1 MEDEWVE
8 GQLQVASGP
17 KEAEQ
22 GESLPAPP
30 GPLFSCETSEPGTP
44 GVQGRRRSWVETD
57 FCRSYKSEFRCSA
70 GAHLLKTLNKRFPK
84 YPNPLSTALG
94 FL

>member
-30 GPLFSCETSEPGTP
+30 GPLFSSAAVKPLSLERPGYRV
-44 GVQGRRRSWVETD
+44 G
-57 FCRSYKSEFRCSA
+57 A
-70 GAHLLKTLNKRFPK
+70 GAGSKQTLVDLIN
-84 YPNPLSTALG
+84 LSSDVQLERIY
-94 FL
+94 